1 MTGSISIVTPCFN
14 AERYVVRTIQS
25 VLAQSAIVSGAIE
38 LEYIIV
44 DGDSEDDTVGLVEA
58 LGDDRI
64 TVISEPDAGM
74 YDALAKGLSR
84 ASGDVVAY
92 LNAGDLYFEHAFQ
105 VVADIF
111 SRHSVDW
118 LTGLKTLI
126 NDREEVIGCYR
137 PFRYRRG
144 LIAAGCYGTSLPFIQ
159 QESTFWRRSAL
170 DAVDMT
176 RLREFGL
183 AGDAFLWHSFA
194 AAGIELA
201 VVNSLLGAFRKHE
214 GQLSSQRD
222 KYLAEM
228 RSISVPGSVDQLLAL
243 WERMLWPMPWR
254 LKERLGAGQFE
265 FDLESQSWERGTA

>member
-1 MTGSISIVTPCFN
+1 MIGSISIVTPCFN
-14 AERYVVRTIQS
+14 AERYIERTISS
-25 VLAQSAIVSGAIE
+25 VLAQSAIVAGDIE

-44 DGDSEDDTVGLVEA
+44 DGNSSDGTVNIVRA
-58 LGDDRI
+58 LGEDRI

-74 YDALAKGLSR
+74 YDALAKGLER

-92 LNAGDLYFEHAFQ
+92 INAGDLYFEHAFQ

-137 PFRYRRG
+137 PFRYRRT
-144 LIAAGCYGTSLPFIQ
+144 LIAAGCYGTSLPFVQ

-170 DAVDMT
+170 QAVDMD
-176 RLREFGL
+176 RLRGYRL

-194 AAGIELA
+194 SAGIELA

-222 KYLAEM
+222 SYLTEM
-228 RSISVPGSVDQLLAL
+228 RSISVPGTADRLLAL
-243 WERMLWPMPWR
+243 WERLLWPMPWR
-254 LKERLGAGQFE
+254 LKERMGAGQFV
-265 FDLESQSWERGTA
+265 FNLESQSWERGPA